1 MSTFPSG
8 GSQGNLA
15 LYPTVEVVADG
26 IPMGVLSD
34 GTPYLTL
41 YGLAK
46 LCGIDEAPLRLF
58 TSNWESEKTK
68 PRGQKVA
75 SYLAEKG
82 HFNLDRLYTR
92 VVNASNIET
101 HAYPD
106 YVCMAI
112 MRYYA
117 IDAANF
123 DRSVAVGNFVR
134 LAEYTLKRMIY
145 EKSGYNQP
153 NNALI
158 SSSWDVYQQRI
169 LANDAIPF
177 GYFSIFREM
186 ADLTVR
192 LINSEF
198 KLDPHSIPDISVG
211 QRWGAYWRDNK
222 LELTH
227 GARILHPHNY
237 PESFPQSRGT
247 QKEANIYPT
256 SALGVFR
263 DWLQSTYINV
273 HLKTYLSGQVQKKT
287 IAAPQA
293 ERILIAL
300 QNPTLPNKH

>member
-1 MSTFPSG
+1 MATFPHG
-8 GSQGNLA
+8 GSQGNLS

-58 TSNWESEKTK
+58 TSNWDTEKHK

-75 SYLAEKG
+75 AYLAEKG
-82 HFNLDRLYTR
+82 HFNVERLYTR
-92 VVNASNIET
+92 VVNSTNVET

-106 YVCMAI
+106 YICMAI

-117 IDAANF
+117 IDATNF
-123 DRSVAVGNFVR
+123 DRSVAINNFVR

-153 NNALI
+153 NQAVI
-158 SSSWDVYQQRI
+158 SSSWNVYQQRI
-169 LANDAIPF
+169 IANDNIPI

-211 QRWGAYWRDNK
+211 QRWAKFWKDNN
-222 LELTH
+222 LAQTCGE
-227 GARILHPHNY
+227 RMLHAHNY
-237 PESFPQSRGT
+237 PEDFPQSRGT
-247 QKEANIYPT
+247 QKEAHIYPNA
-256 SALGVFR
+256 ALGTFR
-263 DWLQSTYINV
+263 DWLYTTYVNV
-273 HLKTYLSGQVQKKT
+273 HLKTYLAGKVQQK
-287 IAAPQA
+287 ALPAPQA
-293 ERILIAL
+293 EKIIEAL
-300 QNPTLPNKH
+300 QKPTLPRPH